1 MCFLGQEDFFCFFR
15 EKQKEMML
23 AASANYVAPLMMPTS
38 PYDVF
43 WRRRYV
49 V

>member
-1 MCFLGQEDFFCFFR
+1 VFFGAGGLFCFFR
-15 EKQKEMML
+15 EKQKEMMF
-23 AASANYVAPLMMPTS
+23 AVPANDVAPLMMPTS